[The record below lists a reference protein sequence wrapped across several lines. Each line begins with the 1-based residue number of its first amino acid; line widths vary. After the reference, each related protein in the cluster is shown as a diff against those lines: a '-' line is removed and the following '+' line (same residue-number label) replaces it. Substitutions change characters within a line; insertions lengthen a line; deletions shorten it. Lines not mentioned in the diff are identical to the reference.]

1 MADFNT
7 VEYMAGRKKYTR
19 PQALLFA
26 NNPGTVDE
34 ESMYIP
40 LGLEVGTD
48 RTTIPNSDIILDEFI
63 ILTDD
68 NRGPI
73 DVSLERIEKAART
86 VNGRMRSFHIADKLS
101 LGMSWTNVPSRA
113 YPSAP
118 QFDASGASAV
128 KPHTSD
134 GGAGGAEILDWYER
148 YTGSFWIY
156 LAYDKYTNFDPMGG
170 QYDNLPRYNEVV
182 EVMFSDFSYSVVKR
196 GGSTY
201 DFWNIDLTLEEV

>member
-1 MADFNT
+1 MVNT
-7 VEYMAGRKKYTR
+7 AEYMAGRKKYTR
-19 PQALLFA
+19 PQAILFA

-34 ESMYIP
+34 ENMYIP
-40 LGLEVGTD
+40 LGIEVGAD
-48 RTTIPNSDIILDEFI
+48 RSAISNEELILEEFM

-73 DVSLERIEKAART
+73 DVSIERIEKSART

-101 LGMSWTNVPSRA
+101 FSVSWSNVPSRA
-113 YPSAP
+113 YPSSP
-118 QFDASGASAV
+118 QFSSVGASAV

-148 YTGSFWIY
+148 YTGSFWLY
-156 LAYDKYTNFDPMGG
+156 LAYDKYTNFDPVSG

-182 EVMFSDFSYSVVKR
+182 EVMFSDFSYSITKR
-196 GGSTY
+196 GGGTY
-201 DFWNIDLTLEEV
+201 DFWDISLTLEEV

>member
-34 ESMYIP
+34 ENMYIP
-40 LGLEVGTD
+40 LGIEVGAD
-48 RTTIPNSDIILDEFI
+48 RTAIPNSEVILDEFM

-73 DVSLERIEKAART
+73 DVSVQRIEKAART

-101 LGMSWTNVPSRA
+101 FGMSWSNVPSRA

-118 QFDASGASAV
+118 QFSATGTSTI

-134 GGAGGAEILDWYER
+134 GGAGGGEILDWYER
-148 YTGSFWIY
+148 YTGSFWLY

-170 QYDNLPRYNEVV
+170 QYSNLPRYNEVV
-182 EVMFSDFSYSVVKR
+182 EVVFSDFSYSVVKR